1 MCTQKYASHVLYLK
15 GVSKRMLKT
24 ELIKLRCS
32 KNEKMLLLEM
42 SEMISEERQ
51 EKISYSEVVRIA
63 LIEYAEKNYGTEFVT
78 RYIEDAKPV

>member
-1 MCTQKYASHVLYLK
+1 MCTQKYASHVLYLE

-42 SEMISEERQ
+42 CNMITEERQ
-51 EKISYSEVVRIA
+51 EKVSYSEVVRIA
-63 LIEYAEKNYGTEFVT
+63 LLEYAENKYGTEFVT
-78 RYIEDAKPV
+78 RYVEEC